1 MAQGVI
7 ADMTKTKCNRLWS
20 LQRDQRRLRNDPSL
34 TEAFAVLISSH
45 IAGCE
50 TCKEAHRVD

>member
-1 MAQGVI
+1 MA
-7 ADMTKTKCNRLWS
+7 KTKCNRLWS

-45 IAGCE
+45 IAGCD